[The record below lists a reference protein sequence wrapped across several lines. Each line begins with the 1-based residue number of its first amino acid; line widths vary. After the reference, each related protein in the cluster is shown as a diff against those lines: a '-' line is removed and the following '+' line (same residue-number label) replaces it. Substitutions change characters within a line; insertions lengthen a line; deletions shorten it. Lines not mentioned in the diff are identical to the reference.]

1 MNTILLFVGPSCS
14 GKTTLMRELLQRHP
28 EMFER
33 LKSFTSR
40 ARRDGEDDMEYDFV
54 SVEDVVRMQKS
65 GDVTQQVF
73 LNGNWY
79 GTRTSDIDRIVASGK
94 VPVCIVEPGSV
105 GQFAKVGQE
114 KDFKPLTFY
123 VNGNTETILRR
134 WLERVASEPETP
146 TKYLG
151 RILSTLREE
160 IPNWRR
166 QTPNVHKEFYECE
179 DPDDFDLILKT
190 IYVETRWVL
199 RSRRR
204 YSAA

>member
-54 SVEDVVRMQKS
+54 SVEDVVHMQKS

-79 GTRTSDIDRIVASGK
+79 GTRTSDIDRIIASGK
-94 VPVCIVEPGSV
+94 VPVCIVEPGGV
-105 GQFAKVGQE
+105 TQFTKVGE
-114 KDFKPLTFY
+114 DKGFKPLTFY
-123 VNGNTETILRR
+123 INGSSETILRR
-134 WLERVASEPETP
+134 WLERVAAEPKTP
-146 TKYLG
+146 LKYLG
-151 RILSTLREE
+151 RILSTLEEE

-166 QTPNVHKEFYECE
+166 QTPNTHKEFYDCDSPE
-179 DPDDFDLILKT
+179 DLDLILRT
-190 IYVETRWVL
+190 IYVEASWVL
-199 RSRRR
+199 RSRSRQ
-204 YSAA
+204 